1 MRQDSPTWSTRI
13 LRLRLMSA
21 VVCLLLLDLTVA
33 PPAGA
38 DPFGVGPQES
48 GWLADNH
55 DHDYCWSKGFTGSI
69 RVRAN
74 EAMAYLEAST
84 DFEGGSLQSCDSGT
98 DIYFEREYLDN
109 RRGYYRCFDRSIG
122 NICDRAYVRITSSS
136 SVLPASQW
144 RKTLCHEIGHS
155 TGADH
160 HSSSAWGCMVSGS
173 STAEYYGGHTL
184 LHMNNLIVADS

>member
-1 MRQDSPTWSTRI
+1 M
-13 LRLRLMSA
+13 L
-21 VVCLLLLDLTVA
+21 VLTIT

-55 DHDYCWSKGFTGSI
+55 DHDYCWSKNFTGSI

-84 DFEGGSLQSCDSGT
+84 DFEGGSLQSCNSGT
-98 DIYFEREYLDN
+98 DIYFERKHLGSA
-109 RRGYYRCFDRSIG
+109 RGIYRCFDRGSG
-122 NICDRAYVRITSSS
+122 NECDRAYVRISNSS
-136 SVLPASQW
+136 SVLPASRW

-160 HSSSAWGCMVSGS
+160 HSGGAWGCMNSKS
-173 STAEYYGGHTL
+173 STVDYYVGHTL
-184 LHMNNLIVADS
+184 LHMNKLTVSNS